1 MPARR
6 SVRSKGPYKSWRSAR
21 GTTFIDRRA
30 FAVGRARG
38 RPGYRTVARSRGWA
52 GAKSETKYF
61 DTFISAR
68 ALPATTSWAGCE
80 TDPAT
85 FNTFCVPVKG
95 TSINERVGRT
105 IEIQKVKIRGS
116 VRCPPQVNATATD
129 PGSIVR
135 LILFVDKQTNAAHV
149 QAETVMDGPSAANS
163 ILCTQT
169 FQNLDSMGRFHVLK
183 DKYMSLSPPTLT
195 WDGTNMEQT
204 GTQRAFKM
212 FHVFKPP
219 LKVNF
224 NATNGGSVADISD
237 NSIHMI
243 GRCTSDG
250 VAPTLDFE
258 ARVSY
263 KDL

>member
-1 MPARR
+1 MPPRR
-6 SVRSKGPYKSWRSAR
+6 SSVKYRGAWKSDR
-21 GTTFIDRRA
+21 GTTFLDRRA
-30 FAVGRARG
+30 WALGKARG
-38 RPGYRTVARSRGWA
+38 RPGYRTAARASRPA
-52 GAKSETKYF
+52 ETKYF

-105 IEIQKVKIRGS
+105 IEIHKVKIRGCI
-116 VRCPPQVNATATD
+116 RCPPQIDATATD
-129 PGSIVR
+129 PGSICR
-135 LILFVDKQTNAAHV
+135 LVLFVDHQTNAAHV
-149 QAETVMDGPSAANS
+149 QAETVMDGPSSANAV
-163 ILCTQT
+163 LCTMT

-183 DKYMSLSPPTLT
+183 DKYFALSPPTLT
-195 WDGTNMEQT
+195 YDGTNMEQT

-212 FHVFKPP
+212 FHVFNPP

-243 GRCTSDG
+243 ARCTSDG
-250 VAPTLDFE
+250 VAPTMDYE
-258 ARVSY
+258 ARCSY